1 MTQSLLGNRSLLG
14 RIRLWTTIAGVIAAA
29 IAWPLAGPRLAF
41 GVVVTVLWAVV
52 GFRALEGLVSAALTP
67 PGEPRDGRAIL
78 LWAGVK
84 IAVYAVAIWV
94 VFTRP
99 FPSVS
104 FLSVVILLLIVINVP
119 RAALDKWSTFSKL
132 MRILDHV

>member
-1 MTQSLLGNRSLLG
+1 MTQSPLGNRSLLG

-41 GVVVTVLWAVV
+41 GIVATVLWAVV

-99 FPSVS
+99 FPPVS
-104 FLSVVILLLIVINVP
+104 HLVGFSLLLIVVVVQGVVLAP
-119 RAALDKWSTFSKL
+119 RRGEQPVRRGNDG
-132 MRILDHV
+132 

>member
-99 FPSVS
+99 FPPVS
-104 FLSVVILLLIVINVP
+104 YLVGVSLLLIVIVVQGVILAP
-119 RAALDKWSTFSKL
+119 RRGEQPVRRGNDG
-132 MRILDHV
+132 

>member
-1 MTQSLLGNRSLLG
+1 MTQSPLGNRSLLG

-41 GVVVTVLWAVV
+41 GVVVTVLWA
-52 GFRALEGLVSAALTP
+52 FRALEGLVSAALTP

-99 FPSVS
+99 FPPVS
-104 FLSVVILLLIVINVP
+104 YLVGVSLLLIVIVVQGVILAP
-119 RAALDKWSTFSKL
+119 RRGEQPVRRGNDG
-132 MRILDHV
+132 